1 MANAE
6 GPRRRMSHDARHS
19 QLLEEAR
26 LLIREEGCDALT
38 LARVADRA
46 GVAKPLVYQHFGT
59 RAAVLVELYRRFEE
73 RQLAVLRE
81 LLATAEGDLRSVAE
95 QIADAS
101 VGCAV
106 TEGEELPGVISALEG
121 SPELRR
127 VRQEADRRFSDA
139 CLEALL
145 PHARADGLPAA
156 AMPAIL
162 GAMGGVSR
170 GLVAGECTPDEGR
183 EALREVIAALVPGGG

>member
-1 MANAE
+1 
-6 GPRRRMSHDARHS
+6 MSHDARHS

-26 LLIREEGCDALT
+26 QLIREEGCDALT
-38 LARVADRA
+38 LARVAERA

-73 RQLAVLRE
+73 RQLAVLGE
-81 LLATAEGDLRSVAE
+81 LLASAEDDLRSVAE
-95 QIADAS
+95 LIADAC

-106 TEGEELPGVISALEG
+106 TEGEELPGVVGALEG

-127 VRQEADRRFSDA
+127 FRQEADGRFGDA

-145 PHARADGLPAA
+145 PYARAGALPAA
-156 AMPAIL
+156 VMPAIL
-162 GAMGGVSR
+162 GAIGGVARS
-170 GLVAGECTPDEGR
+170 VIVGECTPDEGR
-183 EALREVIAALVPGGG
+183 EALREVIAALVPREG